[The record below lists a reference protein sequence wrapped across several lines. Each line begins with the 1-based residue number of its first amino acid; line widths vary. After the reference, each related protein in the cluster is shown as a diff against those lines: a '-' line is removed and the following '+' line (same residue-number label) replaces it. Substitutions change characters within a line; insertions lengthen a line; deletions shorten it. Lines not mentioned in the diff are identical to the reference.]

1 MVARLDLDSVSLA
14 QNPKSATSTLVQKLL
29 IISDELTDFN
39 VTTGIEQNIVT
50 LDITMDNAL
59 CMKMLETATS
69 LPKS

>member
-39 VTTGIEQNIVT
+39 ITTGIEQNIVT

-59 CMKMLETATS
+59 CMKMLESATS